1 MADAAAPELAAR
13 EADMVAGT
21 IAVLAPAVYVSIT
34 IEGAEDGDDIHV
46 HAGGQGI
53 WVARMLRQLDH
64 QPVVCAP
71 VGGETGRTLLGLVG
85 DWAID
90 VQSIETLAETPA
102 YVHDRRDGERV
113 EFARSP
119 PPTLRR
125 HELDELYDRF
135 LEVALHAHRCVVTG
149 PEGTGSPPASFY
161 RRLGKDLEA
170 TGIEVVADL
179 HGDALDA
186 YLEGGPISALK
197 VSSDDLVEDGRLD
210 EGGQDDALDRVADG
224 LVERGVQKLV
234 ISHGPSILATTPE
247 GRFRVTGPELDP
259 VDTRGSGDSMTA
271 ALATS
276 LAQDLDTATT
286 LARAWAAGAANVT
299 RHGLGSANATLIDRL
314 SGFAEVEA
322 R

>member
-1 MADAAAPELAAR
+1 
-13 EADMVAGT
+13 MVADT
-21 IAVLAPAVYVSIT
+21 IAVLSPAVYVSIT
-34 IEGAEDGDDIHV
+34 IEHAEGGDDIHV

-53 WVARMLRQLDH
+53 WVARMLHHLGH
-64 QPVVCAP
+64 HPVACAP
-71 VGGETGRTLLGLVG
+71 VGGETGHTLLGLID
-85 DWAID
+85 DWDID
-90 VQSIETLAETPA
+90 VHVVETLAETPA
-102 YVHDRRDGERV
+102 YVHDRRDGDRV
-113 EFARSP
+113 ELARSH

-135 LEVALHAHRCVVTG
+135 LELALDARRCVVTG
-149 PEGTGSPPASFY
+149 PEGSESPPPSFY

-179 HGDALDA
+179 HGDTLDA
-186 YLEGGPISALK
+186 FLENGPISALK

-210 EGGQDDALDRVADG
+210 EHHEDDAVDQVSDE
-224 LVERGVQKLV
+224 LVERGVRNV
-234 ISHGPSILATTPE
+234 VVSHGSSILATTHE

-271 ALATS
+271 ALAS
-276 LAQDLDTATT
+276 ALAHGLDTEAT

-299 RHGLGSANATLIDRL
+299 RHGLGSANATLIDQL
-314 SGFAEVEA
+314 TEFADVEA

>member
-1 MADAAAPELAAR
+1 
-13 EADMVAGT
+13 MVADT

-34 IEGAEDGDDIHV
+34 IEQAEGGDDIHV

-53 WVARMLRQLDH
+53 WVARMLRHLGH
-64 QPVVCAP
+64 RPVACAP
-71 VGGETGRTLLGLVG
+71 VGGETGRTLLGLID
-85 DWAID
+85 DWHID
-90 VQSIETLAETPA
+90 VQVVETVAETPA

-113 EFARSP
+113 ELARSR
-119 PPTLRR
+119 PPTLHR
-125 HELDELYDRF
+125 HELDELYNRF
-135 LEVALHAHRCVVTG
+135 LEPALDARRCVVTG
-149 PEGTGSPPASFY
+149 PDGSGSPPPSFY

-186 YLEGGPISALK
+186 FLENGPIAALK
-197 VSSDDLVEDGRLD
+197 ISSDDLVEDGRLD
-210 EGGQDDALDRVADG
+210 EDHQDDAVAQVSDEI
-224 LVERGVQKLV
+224 VERGVRSLV
-234 ISHGPSILATTPE
+234 VSHGASILATTPE

-271 ALATS
+271 ALAS
-276 LAQDLDTATT
+276 ALAHGLDTETT

-299 RHGLGSANATLIDRL
+299 RHGLGSANAALIEQL
-314 SGFAEVEA
+314 TEFADVET